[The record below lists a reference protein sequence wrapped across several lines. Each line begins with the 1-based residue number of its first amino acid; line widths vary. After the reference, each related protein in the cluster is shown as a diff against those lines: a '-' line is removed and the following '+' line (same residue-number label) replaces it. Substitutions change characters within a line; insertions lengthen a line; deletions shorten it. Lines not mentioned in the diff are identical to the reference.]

1 MVGDFNFTG
10 MSWHGAGAC
19 EDTLCESM
27 FRNLINE
34 HQLQQLI
41 TKPTT
46 GNAILDLVF
55 VSNSIIIDEISCLP
69 PISTLDH
76 DSQLL
81 RCQLPGLAF
90 RRILRRV
97 DNESLCLVIS
107 NNNWTQAFGQCR
119 RSDDFATRFTNL
131 LSQTIASFTKYVPS
145 YRRQRLPRHMVHL
158 LRANKKAWT
167 RAKCTGNITLFKTA
181 SRVAHAALRQY
192 RRNGEERLIYSNNRN
207 LLFS

>member
-41 TKPTT
+41 TKPTRD
-46 GNAILDLVF
+46 NAILDLVF
-55 VSNSIIIDEISCLP
+55 VSNSIIVEEIYRLP
-69 PISTLDH
+69 PISTSDH

-81 RCQLPGLAF
+81 CCQLPGLP
-90 RRILRRV
+90 LRRSLQSRV
-97 DNESLCLVIS
+97 DYESFCLAIS
-107 NNNWTQAFGQCR
+107 NINWTQAFSQCR

-131 LSQTIASFTKYVPS
+131 LSETIAS
-145 YRRQRLPRHMVHL
+145 
-158 LRANKKAWT
+158 
-167 RAKCTGNITLFKTA
+167 
-181 SRVAHAALRQY
+181 
-192 RRNGEERLIYSNNRN
+192 
-207 LLFS
+207 